1 MRIKSVP
8 IRNAILLLAIA
19 ARGEHV
25 RLIEHAHTPKDGEL
39 TRAQKTA
46 VALPPVLA

>member
-19 ARGEHV
+19 AQDEHV
-25 RLIEHAHTPKDGEL
+25 RLIEDHDTPKGGEL